1 MSDSDSD
8 SNQDVAPA
16 QNGAQHVIKPA
27 KGGPQLDTSTWPLL
41 LKNYDLL
48 NVKTNHFTPLPCGY
62 SPLNRPIDILK

>member
-41 LKNYDLL
+41 LKVSFELARREP
-48 NVKTNHFTPLPCGY
+48 TSY
-62 SPLNRPIDILK
+62 SSLFV